1 MGRKMEN
8 YVFDL
13 AKPVVEEYNLELV
26 AVEYQK
32 EGQNWVLRVFIDDED
47 GITLD
52 HCQDVSKELSAQ
64 LDIEDPINESYIL
77 EVSSPGLDR
86 PLRKDEDFDRF
97 AGHLVDVSTYAPIN
111 GERDF
116 TGELLGLDDS
126 MVKLKMDDGSD
137 IIEIPKAKIAKAN
150 LALEF

>member
-1 MGRKMEN
+1 MEN